1 MFPKGIYQL
10 SFKVNFILDQVSQS
24 KLGTELG
31 WVCPPLRNLQQEIC
45 CGWGGEKTRLGLVLQ
60 EGTFRGLRVTE
71 QPKLQVPIQPRPFEL
86 LFCTNYIQCT

>member
-10 SFKVNFILDQVSQS
+10 SFMVNFILDQVSQS
-24 KLGTELG
+24 ELGTELG
-31 WVCPPLRNLQQEIC
+31 WVCPPLINLQQEIC
-45 CGWGGEKTRLGLVLQ
+45 RGWGGEKARLGLVLQ

-71 QPKLQVPIQPRPFEL
+71 QPKLQAPIQPRPFEL